1 MTRRFPGTRRLRGAA
16 VAIVGAWLLA
26 TQVLDARQ
34 QTPTQAFEAYRKAL
48 ASATAYTDVLPFMDS
63 KGRAMVQSMP
73 EPTQAKMF
81 EFLKKFA
88 DGFTDV
94 AVTKETVTG
103 ETAILALSGTDPK
116 GQPATG
122 SVPMSKES
130 SGWKVG
136 VEKWSSKP
144 R

>member
-1 MTRRFPGTRRLRGAA
+1 MTTRFFGTRTLRGAA
-16 VAIVGAWLLA
+16 VAIVGAWLLT
-26 TQVLDARQ
+26 TQALDARQ

-48 ASATAYTDVLPFMDS
+48 ASATAYSDVLPFMDS
-63 KGRAMVQSMP
+63 RGRAMVQSMP
-73 EPTQAKMF
+73 EPNQAKMF

-103 ETAILALSGTDPK
+103 ETAILALSGKDPK